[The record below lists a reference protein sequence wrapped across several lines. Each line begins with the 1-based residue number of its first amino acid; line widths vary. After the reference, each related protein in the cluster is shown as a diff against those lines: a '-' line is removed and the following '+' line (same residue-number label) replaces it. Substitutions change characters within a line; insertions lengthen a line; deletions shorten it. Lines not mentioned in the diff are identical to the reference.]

1 MFKKILIA
9 NRGEIACRVI
19 KTARRMGIKTVAV
32 YSEADRDALHVE
44 MADEAVLIGPPA
56 AAESYLLIDKIVDAC
71 KKTGAEAVHP
81 GYGFLSERE
90 AFPRA
95 LEKAGIVFIGP
106 NPDAIAAMGDKIE
119 SKKAAAKAKVSTVPG
134 HLGVIDDDKHAVKIA
149 DEIGY
154 PVMIKASAG
163 GGGKGMRIAHSKDEV
178 AEGFK
183 LAKAE
188 AKSSFGDDRVFI
200 EKFIADPRHIEIQVL
215 GDKHGN
221 VIYLGEREC
230 SIQRRNQKVIEEAPS
245 PLLDETTRRKMGE
258 QAVALAKAVNYDSAG
273 TVEFVA
279 GQDKSFYFLEMNTR
293 LQVEHPV
300 TELVTG
306 IDLVEQMIRVAAGE
320 KLKLAQKD
328 IALTG
333 WAVESRVYAED
344 PFRNFLPSI
353 GRLVKYRPPEE
364 SVADGITVRNDTGV
378 QEGGEISI
386 FYDPM
391 IAKLVTHAPSR
402 AAAIEAQSTAL
413 DAFYVDGIR
422 HNIPFLSA
430 LMNHPRWREGKLST
444 GFIAEEFPKGFSAPV
459 PQGEIARRLA
469 AVGAAIDHVLG
480 ERKRQISGQMNG
492 RPVKRETRRAVW
504 LDRDEIILDIA
515 REDGGIAVRFVGADG
530 APGKPHVLKSSWA
543 PGEPVW
549 QGTIDGAAIAV
560 QARPIAERH
569 PPCASG
575 RRGAGLCLHGSRSD
589 LRAADAGR
597 DRDRHR
603 QEAAVSDARPR
614 GLDRGH
620 RRAGGQGRRD
630 ACRRRGHED
639 AERAARRARR
649 HGEEDPCIPG
659 RDAGGGRADPGICL
673 RTTKNELVIARSEA
687 PKQSRLS
694 ELRIWIASLR
704 SQCHAMTKR
713 KQNGLPSTPRK
724 TSLHPVGRALH
735 PSGLGL

>member
-1 MFKKILIA
+1 MFKRILIA

-19 KTARRMGIKTVAV
+19 KTARRMGIETVAV

-44 MADEAVLIGPPA
+44 MADDAVLIGPPA
-56 AAESYLLIDKIVDAC
+56 AAESYLVMEKIIEAC
-71 KKTGAEAVHP
+71 RKTGAQAVHP

-106 NPDAIAAMGDKIE
+106 NPGAIAAMGDKIE

-134 HLGVIDDDKHAVKIA
+134 HLGVITDEKHAVKIA

-163 GGGKGMRIAHSKDEV
+163 GGGKGMRIAHSKSEV
-178 AEGFK
+178 AEGFG

-188 AKSSFGDDRVFI
+188 AKASFGDDRVFI
-200 EKFIADPRHIEIQVL
+200 EKFIVNPRHIEIQVL

-320 KLKLAQKD
+320 KLALSQKD
-328 IALTG
+328 ITPTG
-333 WAVESRVYAED
+333 WAVETRVYAED

-353 GRLVKYRPPEE
+353 GRLVKYRPPVE
-364 SVADGITVRNDTGV
+364 SSAGGITVRNDTGV

-413 DAFYVDGIR
+413 DSFYVDGIR

-430 LMNHPRWREGKLST
+430 LMNHPRWRSGNLST
-444 GFIAEEFPKGFSAPV
+444 GFIAAEFPKGFAVRV
-459 PQGEIARRLA
+459 PEGEVARRLGG
-469 AVGAAIDHVLG
+469 VRAAIDHVLG

-492 RPVKRETRRAVW
+492 RLVQRERGRAVW
-504 LDRDEIILDIA
+504 LGRNENGADATRDGE
-515 REDGGIAVRFVGADG
+515 GISVRFIGADG
-530 APGKPHVLKSSWA
+530 TLGQPHHLASPWT
-543 PGEPVW
+543 PIDPVW
-549 QGTIDGAAIAV
+549 QGSIDGHPLAMQV
-560 QARPIAERH
+560 RPIANGFRLA
-569 PPCASG
+569 P
-575 RRGAGLCLHGSRSD
+575 
-589 LRAADAGR
+589 
-597 DRDRHR
+597 
-603 QEAAVSDARPR
+603 
-614 GLDRGH
+614 
-620 RRAGGQGRRD
+620 QGFD
-630 ACRRRGHED
+630 G
-639 AERAARRARR
+639 
-649 HGEEDPCIPG
+649 
-659 RDAGGGRADPGICL
+659 
-673 RTTKNELVIARSEA
+673 
-687 PKQSRLS
+687 
-694 ELRIWIASLR
+694 
-704 SQCHAMTKR
+704 
-713 KQNGLPSTPRK
+713 
-724 TSLHPVGRALH
+724 
-735 PSGLGL
+735 